1 VHDIDFQL
9 FRSNIHR
16 LDVEIQ
22 RRLFFSFRELV
33 YRDLFI
39 ILNDHALAEDV
50 IQESFMKAVR
60 SGPKTRDGSNMKA
73 WLRLLCRN
81 TAYDLLRKNK
91 KYRQICGVG
100 LVNTDEEDNFA
111 DPHSEGVEQLVERHI
126 RNETLI
132 EALRELKY
140 EYRIVIYLHYIMDLS
155 YAEIGK
161 ELDVTEQVLTQRLAR
176 ARKKLAGYFSEK
188 WGDAR

>member
-1 VHDIDFQL
+1 MHDIDFQL
-9 FRSNIHR
+9 FRSNIHG
-16 LDVEIQ
+16 LDTELQ
-22 RRLFFSFRELV
+22 RRLFLSFRELV
-33 YRDLFI
+33 YRDLLI
-39 ILNDHALAEDV
+39 LLNDHALTEDV
-50 IQESFMKAVR
+50 IQESFMKAIR

-100 LVNTDEEDNFA
+100 LVNHDEEDNLA
-111 DPHSEGVEQLVERHI
+111 DPQSERVDQLVERHI
-126 RNETLI
+126 RNETLH

-140 EYRIVIYLHYIMDLS
+140 EYRVVLYLHYIMELS
-155 YAEIGK
+155 YAEIVK
-161 ELDVTEQVLTQRLAR
+161 ELGVSEQVLTQRLAR